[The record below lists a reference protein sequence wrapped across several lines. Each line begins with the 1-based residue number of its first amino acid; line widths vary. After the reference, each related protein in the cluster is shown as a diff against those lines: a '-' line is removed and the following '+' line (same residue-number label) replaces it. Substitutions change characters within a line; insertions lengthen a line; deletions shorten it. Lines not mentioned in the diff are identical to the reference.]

1 MVTFDIMQPKNL
13 KKLNRLLCLLNIL
26 DSGKIQVQRE
36 ARELD
41 VTERTIQRDIN
52 DIDAGGFPIYKA
64 APGVYKFIEGFSLK
78 KMNLTEGEA
87 SLLLVMQDVISP
99 LGKPFQDTLA
109 SLRQKVLNAPEESP
123 FYIKMPTGNKYEE
136 TKITRVLE
144 KGIRTHTEVLMSL
157 AADPTRKLT
166 YDLKPLKIMNYDGF
180 WYLLGI
186 NAYKQVRKFRLDRIL
201 DAVNTDK
208 SFKPT
213 KNIQKILQE
222 SQNIWFGEKRDKK
235 VAFWVPETFAPY
247 FEKKAYFPL
256 QKILKKQKNGDI
268 LVETRVA
275 NYREIIPT
283 VLSWLEHITPVE
295 PEEFKALI
303 KDILNKAVQRL

>member
-1 MVTFDIMQPKNL
+1 MQPKNL
-13 KKLNRLLCLLNIL
+13 KKLNRLLYLLNIL
-26 DSGKIQVQRE
+26 DSGEIQVQRE

-64 APGVYKFIEGFSLK
+64 APGIYKFIEGFSLK

-87 SLLLVMQDVISP
+87 SLFLVMQDVISP

-144 KGIRTHTEVLMSL
+144 KGIRTHTKVFMTLS
-157 AADPTRKLT
+157 ADTSRPLN
-166 YDLKPLKIMNYDGF
+166 YDVNPLKIMNYDGF

-213 KNIQKILQE
+213 KNIQKMLQE

-235 VAFWVPETFAPY
+235 VTFWVPAEFASY

-268 LVETRVA
+268 LVETSVS

-283 VLSWLEHITPVE
+283 VLSWLEHITLVE
-295 PEEFKALI
+295 PEDFKALI
-303 KDILNKAVQRL
+303 KDILGQAIQRL

>member
-13 KKLNRLLCLLNIL
+13 KKLNRLVYLLNIL
-26 DSGKIQVQRE
+26 DSGEIQVQRE

-235 VAFWVPETFAPY
+235 VAFWVPAKFALY

-268 LVETRVA
+268 LAETSVS